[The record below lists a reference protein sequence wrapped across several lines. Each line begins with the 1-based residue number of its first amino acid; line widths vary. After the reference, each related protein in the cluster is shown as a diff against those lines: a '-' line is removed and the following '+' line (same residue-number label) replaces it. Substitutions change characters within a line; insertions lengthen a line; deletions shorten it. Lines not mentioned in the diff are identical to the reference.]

1 MRAFCHFSS
10 CLVYVVILAFVA
22 ISFSKALFAQEASS
36 VPGAGVAPR
45 PLITQP
51 VDETQMTV
59 LKGNT
64 HRLARPEFD
73 LGTAPATL
81 PMQRMLLV
89 LKRSPEQESALRKL
103 LDDQQDKASASYH
116 KWLTPEQF
124 GQQFGPTDSDMQTI
138 TSWLQSHGFQ
148 VGSTKGRTVLEF
160 SGSASQVK
168 ETFHT
173 SIHRYLVNGE
183 QHWANASDPSI
194 PTALTPAVAGVLTLH
209 NFVKKPDYW
218 LAKQRIHF
226 SPGHLAEAT
235 VGSGIN
241 ALGPGDYAVIY
252 NMNPVYNPPATLN
265 GNGITIAV
273 IGRSDIQISD
283 VTDFQS
289 LFGLSANVPTII
301 VNGPDPGDVPGDDL
315 EGTLDVTWSQALAP
329 GAAVEF
335 VNSAT
340 TNNTD
345 GTILSELYIVE
356 NNLGSLMS
364 ESFGL
369 CEAEDTG
376 ATGESLLSE
385 QAAAQGITHV
395 ASAGDAGAE
404 GCDDPNSETVA
415 TGPISVNVP
424 ASTPFTVAVGGTMF
438 NENGDNAKY
447 WSGSTTSAITALSY
461 IPEDAWN
468 ESCSTTCAAGATANI
483 GAGGGGV
490 SQLFAQPSWQS
501 GVTGLTSITPSG
513 FRAVPDVS
521 LTAAGHDGYIL
532 CFQGSCSGSQPE
544 VYLIGGTSASAP
556 SFAAIL
562 ALVYEKM
569 SQVEGLSGARQGQA
583 DYVLYPLAV
592 AENANLSQC
601 NGSNTTTPPSLSTC
615 VFNDVTVGNNDVPGE
630 AGYPSGPYNTA
641 VGYDAATGLGS
652 VNVANLVSA
661 WATATFRATTS
672 TLLLNGATTL
682 VTTTHG
688 HSVNVGI
695 TVAPSSGTGTPTG
708 DVSLI
713 AATTSGSQGVP
724 PAGFEQPAFT
734 LSGGSVAAS
743 TTQLPGGSYTVT
755 AHYAG
760 NGTFAPSDSSPGIPV
775 TVSAESSTTA
785 VSAADQNNNPIVG
798 GTLPFGS
805 LVFVRADVAGNTGQ
819 GIPTGMLTFVD
830 TFGTLPGPIF
840 NPVANPVALNSQGNT
855 SIGAGVI
862 NFDAG
867 NHSISASYAG
877 DSSFSP
883 STSGAPP
890 VTFTIQPGFAGISG
904 PTNVTITTPGMSGTT
919 TVSFIASSNFT
930 TALSFSCAGL
940 PAEATC
946 TSTPVAG
953 SGPNTPV
960 NVNITVMTTAPHLTL
975 LQPNHRQYYLAAIF
989 GGGMPLAGVLFFAT
1003 PRRRGWAALLG
1014 LMLLLL
1020 VMLPACGGG
1029 SGSGGGG
1036 GGQQHQDPGT
1046 PAGTYTI
1053 TLTATAGSL
1062 SAQAAFSLVVN

>member
-1 MRAFCHFSS
+1 MRAFCRSSS
-10 CLVYVVILAFVA
+10 CLIFAIIPVFVA
-22 ISFSKALFAQEASS
+22 INFPLALVAQEAGSAS
-36 VPGAGVAPR
+36 GVGVAPR

-51 VDETQMTV
+51 VEESKVTV

-89 LKRSPEQESALRKL
+89 LNRSAEQESALRKL
-103 LDDQQDKASASYH
+103 LDDQQDKASPSYH

-160 SGSASQVK
+160 SGSASEVK
-168 ETFHT
+168 EAFHAT
-173 SIHRYLVNGE
+173 IHKYVVKGE

-209 NFVKKPDYW
+209 NFVKKPNYW

-252 NMNPVYNPPATLN
+252 NINPVYALQPTIN
-265 GNGITIAV
+265 GNGITIAIV
-273 IGRSDIQISD
+273 GRSDIQISD
-283 VTDFQS
+283 VTDFKN
-289 LFGLSANVPTII
+289 LFGLTANLPTVI

-329 GAAVEF
+329 GATVEF

-340 TNNTD
+340 TNTTD
-345 GTILSELYIVE
+345 GTVLSELYIVE

-369 CEAEDTG
+369 CEAQDAS

-438 NENGDNAKY
+438 NENGDSAKY
-447 WSGSTTSAITALSY
+447 WSGSTTLPVTALSY

-468 ESCSTTCAAGATANI
+468 ESCSTTCAAGTTANI
-483 GAGGGGV
+483 AAGGGGV
-490 SQLFAQPSWQS
+490 SQIFTQPSWQS
-501 GVTGLTSITPSG
+501 GVTRLSSINPIG

-544 VYLIGGTSASAP
+544 VFLIGGTSASAP

-569 SQVEGLSGARQGQA
+569 AQVEGSSGARQGQA
-583 DYVLYPLAV
+583 DYVLYPLAL

-601 NGSNTTTPPSLSTC
+601 NGSNTTTPASLSTC

-652 VNVANLVSA
+652 VNVANLVRA
-661 WATATFRATTS
+661 WAAATFRATT
-672 TLLLNGATTL
+672 TALKLNGAITPIN
-682 VTTTHG
+682 VPHG
-688 HSVNVGI
+688 TSVNVNI
-695 TVAPSSGTGTPTG
+695 SVAPNSGTGTPTG
-708 DVSLI
+708 DASLI
-713 AATTSGSQGVP
+713 ASTGQTVSLP
-724 PAGFEQPAFT
+724 LFT
-734 LSGGSVAAS
+734 LSAGSF
-743 TTQLPGGSYTVT
+743 TTPTLLLPGGSYTLS

-760 NGTFAPSDSSPGIPV
+760 DGTFAPSDSSPGIPV
-775 TVSAESSTTA
+775 TVSAENSTTTESA
-785 VSAADQNNNPIVG
+785 VDQNNNLIVG
-798 GTLPFGS
+798 GTLPFGA
-805 LVFVRADVAGNTGQ
+805 LVFVRADVKGTSGE
-819 GIPTGMLTFVD
+819 GTPTGMVTFAD
-830 TFGTLPGPIF
+830 TCNGAACNLPGQIF

-855 SIGAGVI
+855 SIGAGII

-867 NHSISASYAG
+867 SHSILASYAG
-877 DSSFSP
+877 DLSFNSSS
-883 STSGAPP
+883 SASP
-890 VTFTIQPGFAGISG
+890 VTFTIQPGFTAISG
-904 PTNVTITTPGMSGTT
+904 PTNVTVTSPGLSGTS

-930 TALSFSCAGL
+930 TAVGFTCSGL

-946 TSTPVAG
+946 SSTPIAG

-960 NVNITVMTTAPHLTL
+960 NVNITVTTTAPHLTM
-975 LQPNHRQYYLAAIF
+975 LQPNHRRYYLATF
-989 GGGMPLAGVLFFAT
+989 FSGGLPLAGILLLAT
-1003 PRRRGWAALLG
+1003 PRRGRSAALLG
-1014 LMLLLL
+1014 LMVLALL
-1020 VMLPACGGG
+1020 VTLPACGGG

-1046 PAGTYTI
+1046 PAGTYTV
-1053 TLTATAGSL
+1053 TLIAAAGSL
-1062 SAQAAFSLVVN
+1062 SEQATFSLIVP